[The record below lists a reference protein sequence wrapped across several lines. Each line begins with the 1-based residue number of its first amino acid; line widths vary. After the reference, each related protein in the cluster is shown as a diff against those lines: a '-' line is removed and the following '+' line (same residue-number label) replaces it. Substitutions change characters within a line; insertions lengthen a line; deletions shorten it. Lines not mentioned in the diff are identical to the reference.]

1 MKQELIFDADFDA
14 AFDPGAY
21 REPQLAEYLFAGI
34 RQIVPPLQEALLWDA
49 DPDETGAGPDGE
61 SDDTGLGALDVLIID
76 LCLIA
81 IRFVGAGHAGDLA
94 ANVPFQ
100 DMRRLLA
107 PHSSATFA
115 DLFRWA
121 AQEAADKP
129 GYAQRPFSLNLLQEY
144 DQAHGT
150 DAALQAAVLFFRF
163 GTAVVKLNRQASA
176 MESRALQQ
184 FHDTLTPGAS
194 GFSLR
199 DAYTDSHNDYHDDED
214 YYPPHKRPPREPER
228 PKQPTLE
235 ELFEQLNSLIGLEN
249 VKHDLAEMVDFL
261 RVQQLREERGHK
273 TVPTSRHLVFYGNPG
288 TGKTTVARLL
298 GGIYRALGML
308 SRGHMVETDRA
319 GLVAGYV
326 GQTAHKVTRVVNEAL
341 GGVLFIDEAY
351 ALASYN
357 QSSNDFGP
365 EAVAT
370 LLKLM
375 EDHRDDLVVIVA
387 GYPEKMRNFLRSN
400 PGLESRFNKFI
411 QFEDYS
417 PEELTAILEHFA
429 GQYDY
434 RLSEA
439 ARRKATRLFE
449 AAYRLRDEVFG
460 NARFAR
466 NLFERAINKQ
476 AGRIAGAAEITD
488 EMLFT
493 LEAEDIPDANEMI

>member
-1 MKQELIFDADFDA
+1 MNAELT
-14 AFDPGAY
+14 FDPEAY
-21 REPQLAEYLFAGI
+21 RDPHLAEYLFMGM
-34 RQIVPPLQEALLWDA
+34 RQLTPPLREALQWDD
-49 DPDETGAGPDGE
+49 DPDDAPQNAADDGALD
-61 SDDTGLGALDVLIID
+61 ALDVLVID

-81 IRFVGAGHAGDLA
+81 IRFVSAGDAASLA
-94 ANVPFQ
+94 SNVPFQ
-100 DMRRLLA
+100 DMRRLVA
-107 PHSSATFA
+107 PHVSASFA

-121 AQEAADKP
+121 VQEAADKP
-129 GYAQRPFSLNLLQEY
+129 GYAQRPFSLNLLEEY
-144 DQAHGT
+144 DQAHGS
-150 DAALQAAVLFFRF
+150 DYALQAGVFFFRF
-163 GTAVVKLNRQASA
+163 GAAVVKLHRQASD
-176 MESRALQQ
+176 MEARALQQ
-184 FHDTLTPGAS
+184 FHETL
-194 GFSLR
+194 
-199 DAYTDSHNDYHDDED
+199 YTGLVRAGGNDYHDDDD
-214 YYPPHKRPPREPER
+214 YYPPHRRPPREPER

-235 ELFEQLNSLIGLEN
+235 ELFDELNSLIGLEN

-298 GGIYRALGML
+298 GGIYRALGIL

-319 GLVAGYV
+319 GMVAGYV
-326 GQTAHKVTRVVNEAL
+326 GQTAQKVTRVVNEAL

-351 ALASYN
+351 ALAAYN

-411 QFEDYS
+411 QFDDYS

-439 ARRKATRLFE
+439 ARRKATRVFE
-449 AAYRLRDEVFG
+449 AAFRLRDEVFG

-476 AGRIAGAAEITD
+476 ASRIAHIEEITD

-493 LEAEDIPDANEMI
+493 LEPDDIPDAGEMI

>member
-1 MKQELIFDADFDA
+1 MNTELIFD
-14 AFDPGAY
+14 PEAY
-21 REPQLAEYLFAGI
+21 RDSHLAEYLFAGL
-34 RQIVPPLQEALLWDA
+34 RQLSPPLQEALSWDE
-49 DPDETGAGPDGE
+49 DPDDRDENA
-61 SDDTGLGALDVLIID
+61 LGALEALTID

-81 IRFVGAGHAGDLA
+81 IRFVSAGNA
-94 ANVPFQ
+94 ASLSSNIPFQ
-100 DMRRLLA
+100 DFRRLVA
-107 PHSSATFA
+107 PQVSVAFV

-121 AQEAADKP
+121 VQEAAEKP
-129 GYAQRPFSLNLLQEY
+129 GYAHRPFSVNVLEEY
-144 DQAHGT
+144 DEAHGS
-150 DAALQAAVLFFRF
+150 DFALQASVFFYRF
-163 GTAVVKLNRQASA
+163 GAAVVKLHRQASA
-176 MESRALQQ
+176 MEARALEQ
-184 FHDTLTPGAS
+184 FHEALYAPALRAS
-194 GFSLR
+194 RR
-199 DAYTDSHNDYHDDED
+199 DYRDDDD
-214 YYPPHKRPPREPER
+214 YYPPAKRPPREPER

-235 ELFEQLNSLIGLEN
+235 ELFEELNSLVGLEN
-249 VKHDLAEMVDFL
+249 VKHDVAEMADFL
-261 RVQQLREERGHK
+261 RVQKVREERGHK

-288 TGKTTVARLL
+288 TGKTTIARLL
-298 GGIYRALGML
+298 GGIYRALGIL

-351 ALASYN
+351 ALAAYN

-417 PEELTAILEHFA
+417 PDELTAILEHFA

-439 ARRKATRLFE
+439 ARRKATRIFE

-466 NLFERAINKQ
+466 NLFERAINRQ
-476 AGRIAGAAEITD
+476 ASRIANLAEISD

-493 LEAEDIPDANEMI
+493 LEPEDIPDAGEMI